1 MPSLGHVW
9 AAGNWLGFWSTPS
22 SFEVPAPSPTVPDC
36 SCWAGSV
43 GLFFLHT
50 RPQKMN
56 TSSSTLPA
64 PLSILDCT
72 TCTVQQVL
80 CNIQRTSHHP
90 LLLFLSC
97 APSSRNAMV
106 SHFQS
111 DGLNP
116 WPMSASL
123 EQWLWSKDFAEGVLC
138 LSLYRKLNLSHQR
151 TQLLPSLSLQPCLGP
166 HLLPFCKKKTLFW
179 SRHLSKS
186 AHYIVTTNRFS
197 KHPLKHGLKKFDYW
211 GSILWH
217 SR

>member
-1 MPSLGHVW
+1 MSKPETALLGLDALPGSCVGSW
-9 AAGNWLGFWSTPS
+9 QLAGFLEYTQLFWGARPFTDS
-22 SFEVPAPSPTVPDC
+22 SRLLMLSRICRA
-36 SCWAGSV
+36 
-43 GLFFLHT
+43 LFLHT

-116 WPMSASL
+116 RPMSASL
-123 EQWLWSKDFAEGVLC
+123 ERWLWSKDFAEGVLC
-138 LSLYRKLNLSHQR
+138 LSLYRKLNLCHQR

-179 SRHLSKS
+179 SRHLSKF
-186 AHYIVTTNRFS
+186 AHYIVTTNKFS
-197 KHPLKHGLKKFDYW
+197 KHPLKHGL
-211 GSILWH
+211 
-217 SR
+217 